1 MRDSSCDACVI
12 GVAGLECIRSSSEGN
27 FVWET
32 WKCIRSSSD
41 EDILVSSGRH
51 FRFVWETW
59 MEMVSCDDTWKSS
72 SDEDIHRTCVDV
84 VYMCVDVLYMYR
96 ARMEISSELRLGNG
110 FV

>member
-59 MEMVSCDDTWKSS
+59 MEMVSSDDEETWKSS
-72 SDEDIHRTCVDV
+72 SDEG
-84 VYMCVDVLYMYR
+84 YMYR
-96 ARMEISSELRLGNG
+96 AQDMYVNG